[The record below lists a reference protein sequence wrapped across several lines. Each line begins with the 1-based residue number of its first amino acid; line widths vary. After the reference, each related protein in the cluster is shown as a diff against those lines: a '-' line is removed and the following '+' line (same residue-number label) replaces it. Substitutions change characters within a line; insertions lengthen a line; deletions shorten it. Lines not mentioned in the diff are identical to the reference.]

1 MFMEKK
7 EIHRIA
13 AVTGLTGAALYTI
26 CAVFWLITPDFTAKM
41 LGLLVH
47 GMTLT
52 PAVTLGLTEFVGGF
66 ILSFVIG
73 ALFGGF
79 FAYFYGKVEV

>member
-41 LGLLVH
+41 FSLLVH
-47 GMTLT
+47 GITLA
-52 PAVTLGLTEFVGGF
+52 PAITLGLTEFVGGF
-66 ILSFVIG
+66 ILSFVVG
-73 ALFGGF
+73 ALVGGF